1 MVIRLYIG
9 GACQGQAELARE
21 ENPGCEVLDE
31 FHEQVRRWMKE
42 GLDPL
47 QQTLGLMKEK
57 DPLILVANEVGCGI
71 VPMDPEERAWR
82 ENVGRSLC
90 QVAARAERVT
100 RVICGIGV
108 RLK

>member
-1 MVIRLYIG
+1 MIRLYVG
-9 GACQGQAELARE
+9 GACQGHAELARE
-21 ENPGCEVLDE
+21 ENPGCEVLDA

-42 GLDPL
+42 SLDPL
-47 QQTLGLMKEK
+47 QQTESLLEKK
-57 DPLILVANEVGCGI
+57 DPLIIVANEVGCGI
-71 VPMDPEERAWR
+71 VPMNPEERAWR

-90 QVAARAERVT
+90 RVADRADSVT